1 MLSSNPAKLAN
12 IVPYF
17 TKFPGD
23 PQDAIRGPAGGD
35 YY

>member
-17 TKFPGD
+17 KKFLGD

-35 YY
+35 DY